1 MLEWRAKM
9 KILRCFPLIYPLWDS
24 TMLQLTSKPHLALPL
39 LHNGPQSSTICPL
52 PSLLFVYNENQ
63 SLSQWWE
70 IPPLLNDKLGHFRP
84 QVFFNLK
91 QGWADPCGH
100 SCKMWVRASPEG
112 SAGEAPTG
120 ERLHRP
126 LTHCGGSRS
135 GLRDLPAQQSQG
147 LLTLTHGKK
156 RGTVGRS
163 GLVSFVKADFM
174 YFTSIPV
181 VILKTRSIVF

>member
-24 TMLQLTSKPHLALPL
+24 TMLQLTSKPTWL
-39 LHNGPQSSTICPL
+39 SRCSTTDLSHL
-52 PSLLFVYNENQ
+52 PSVLCPHYCLFTMRIRASRN
-63 SLSQWWE
+63 WE
-70 IPPLLNDKLGHFRP
+70 IPPPLNDKLGHFRP

-147 LLTLTHGKK
+147 LLTLSLTERSAGPSEG
-156 RGTVGRS
+156 RG
-163 GLVSFVKADFM
+163 SFSLLKQISC
-174 YFTSIPV
+174 TSP
-181 VILKTRSIVF
+181 LFLL